1 MWYNWIMTKQR
12 CEGKRRQFR
21 RGSYGVFKCMRKATG
36 TVTTNVGFSKTHHVC
51 DDDECFSSIACG
63 YPAQHKPYNK

>member
-1 MWYNWIMTKQR
+1 MKIQR

-36 TVTTNVGFSKTHHVC
+36 TVTTNVGFSKTHPC
-51 DDDECFSSIACG
+51 CGDDQCYSSIAGG
-63 YPAQHKPYNK
+63 YPANWTPYEK